1 MDLDPDIALPSIESL
16 ESVDGSAAGATT
28 PQSERFK
35 NGKVNENVSSRT
47 TKARLDSSPARSP
60 FKTPSSR
67 PPTPSSR
74 SISRS
79 PSAVSVRHDR
89 SVTPRLER
97 KTSTPN
103 LSVRTAAPH
112 QPQFRRASSNLN
124 PATPLKTRLM
134 ERPQM
139 TPTSVAKDYF
149 SKELQAHSR
158 TGSNVVV
165 FTHDACYGHR
175 FARPRSTKAVLGSIV
190 ERPERIHATLLGASA
205 AYVRLGQRHKDGK
218 HGPHPDR
225 EPATPPFALIKSSR
239 SMPLT
244 NPAVTAVHGTKWMD
258 SLQVMCGSAEAK
270 LAMGQKE
277 LARPIGHQRDA
288 KGTILPPLHSGDLYL
303 SAESLSA
310 LQGCLGGVCDAVDV
324 VFQPDATARRAFVC
338 IRPPGH
344 HCSADLPS
352 GFCWLNNVHIGITY
366 AAMNHGLTHAAII
379 DFDLHHGDGSQTIT
393 WDHNRDAYNI
403 QNPKSAPSH
412 KKTPIGYYSLHD
424 INSYPCEYG
433 DEDKIRNAST
443 CLHTAHGQS
452 IWNVHLESW
461 RTHADFWKLYEAKYK
476 ILLEKATIFLRHHSH
491 TLRQTGVEPKA
502 AVFLSSGFDASEWES
517 PGMQRHQVNV
527 PTDFYAKF
535 TSDVVDMSR
544 QADLGVD
551 GRIISVLEGG
561 YSDRALTSG
570 VMSHLCGLTQHTV
583 PGTALEPTC
592 GLSNVDVDSSTHT
605 RPTYDP
611 EWWQLEQLESLEAVV
626 AGHTPQPTKPK
637 DKLPS
642 SFASPTRASTARM
655 TEVAKER
662 QSLSQQMEAR
672 LWLENAPPEPVPD
685 VDWVTAAYELSRLLI
700 PKDRQTE
707 SCTHEELN
715 AENSRVRR
723 DRQSLVSLPIS
734 DIIEDKMQLR
744 DRKPK
749 KTNPNVVPTKPAAK
763 NTSRRTTIAA
773 ASELPDPSALEPP
786 RTRRRSSAASS
797 VLSGLH
803 DLQLNDKEGSS
814 STRTFSRDVFTA
826 PSNSEAVVAVRKTRA
841 HVKKPA
847 STANSP
853 RKKTAAAPNSRA
865 RAANEPNTSRAA
877 TTSSATS
884 TNADV
889 MDDLTNGMKKISIKL
904 KLPTEEQHKANQR
917 QAEEATT
924 DKPKPAR
931 RPPVPRAPKTKA
943 VAAVK
948 ADATAAPSPS
958 TAAPVSRDAGSAFS
972 SAEVTPPATAVA
984 RVDSEEQ
991 TSSHQ
996 SQTNPLDLSQQ
1007 RHVTTMSPLTFLSVT
1022 EPQAAPAL
1030 DRQDVVPDVQGS
1042 ATNTDAI
1049 NTNPEQ
1055 AADTISYPS
1064 IKIAS
1069 ESPPVSE
1076 DLINEEQSAKS
1087 IWDIPE
1093 TPHR

>member
-1 MDLDPDIALPSIESL
+1 
-16 ESVDGSAAGATT
+16 
-28 PQSERFK
+28 
-35 NGKVNENVSSRT
+35 
-47 TKARLDSSPARSP
+47 
-60 FKTPSSR
+60 
-67 PPTPSSR
+67 
-74 SISRS
+74 
-79 PSAVSVRHDR
+79 
-89 SVTPRLER
+89 
-97 KTSTPN
+97 
-103 LSVRTAAPH
+103 
-112 QPQFRRASSNLN
+112 
-124 PATPLKTRLM
+124 
-134 ERPQM
+134 M
-139 TPTSVAKDYF
+139 TPASVAKDYF

-158 TGSNVVV
+158 TGSDVVV

-175 FARPRSTKAVLGSIV
+175 FARPRSTKAMLGSIV

-218 HGPHPDR
+218 HAPHPER
-225 EPATPPFALIKSSR
+225 EPALPPFAMIRSSR
-239 SMPLT
+239 SIPLT

-258 SLQVMCGSAEAK
+258 SLQLMCDSAEAK

-288 KGTILPPLHSGDLYL
+288 KGATLPPLHAGDLYL
-303 SAESLSA
+303 SSESLLA

-324 VFQPDATARRAFVC
+324 VFQPDAAARRAFVC

-352 GFCWLNNVHIGITY
+352 GFCWLNNVHVGITY

-393 WDHNRDAYNI
+393 WDHNRDAHST
-403 QNPKSAPSH
+403 QNPKHAPPH

-461 RTHADFWKLYEAKYK
+461 RTHADFWTLYETKYK
-476 ILLEKATIFLRHHSH
+476 ILLEKAKLFLEHHSRN
-491 TLRQTGVEPKA
+491 LRQAGVEPKA
-502 AVFLSSGFDASEWES
+502 AIFLSSGFDASEWES

-544 QADLGVD
+544 QPDLGVD
-551 GRIISVLEGG
+551 GRVISVLEGG

-570 VMSHLCGLTQHTV
+570 VMSHLCGLTQNMAPEAASEAIHGMNTV
-583 PGTALEPTC
+583 AVE
-592 GLSNVDVDSSTHT
+592 SSTVNGSA
-605 RPTYDP
+605 YDP
-611 EWWQLEQLESLEAVV
+611 EWWHPEQLESLEAVV
-626 AGHTPQPTKPK
+626 AGHVPPPTKSK

-642 SFASPTRASTARM
+642 SFASPTHASTARM

-685 VDWVTAAYELSRLLI
+685 VDWMTAAYELSRLLI

-715 AENSRVRR
+715 TENNRVRR
-723 DRQSLVSLPIS
+723 DRQPAVGIPIS

-749 KTNPNVVPTKPAAK
+749 QTNPTTVPTKPAAK
-763 NTSRRTTIAA
+763 NASRRTTIAA
-773 ASELPDPSALEPP
+773 ASELPDPSTLEPP
-786 RTRRRSSAASS
+786 RVRRRSSAASS

-803 DLQLNDKEGSS
+803 DLQLNEKEEPSDNRMFTRVGA
-814 STRTFSRDVFTA
+814 ST

-841 HVKKPA
+841 PVKKSA
-847 STANSP
+847 SAANSP
-853 RKKTAAAPNSRA
+853 RKKTAAASNSRV
-865 RAANEPNTSRAA
+865 RASNEASASRPA

-884 TNADV
+884 TNADG

-904 KLPTEEQHKANQR
+904 KLPTEEQHYANQR
-917 QAEEATT
+917 QAEEAATG
-924 DKPKPAR
+924 KPKPTR

-943 VAAVK
+943 V
-948 ADATAAPSPS
+948 TAAKANAISAATS
-958 TAAPVSRDAGSAFS
+958 SIAAPVPSATSALPSTGS
-972 SAEVTPPATAVA
+972 EVQTTAVA
-984 RVDSEEQ
+984 STDSAERLD
-991 TSSHQ
+991 SYQ
-996 SQTNPLDLSQQ
+996 SQSDALNLSQQ
-1007 RHVTTMSPLTFLSVT
+1007 AEMTITPPSVSST
-1022 EPQAAPAL
+1022 EPQAAPAPHW
-1030 DRQDVVPDVQGS
+1030 QDVIPNSQGS
-1042 ATNTDAI
+1042 TADADAI
-1049 NTNPEQ
+1049 NAVPQQ
-1055 AADTISYPS
+1055 AADAVLYPS
-1064 IKIAS
+1064 IKMAS
-1069 ESPPVSE
+1069 ESPLASE
-1076 DLINEEQSAKS
+1076 ALVDENQSVKS
-1087 IWDIPE
+1087 IWDAPE